1 MKAKHKRFTVSELS
15 CTIREAPDFPSDQVP
30 ALFIRAPCAIE
41 RIMLSPL
48 DDSRDGPAAPTDD
61 NIPQE
66 LLQLNFSLAEHASIK
81 VIEELAKT
89 RDKALIK
96 AQLPINRVAWGG
108 LSSVGGPNSHQYDDL
123 RVIQAVREFQE
134 GISRSKSKKRKQ

>member
-15 CTIREAPDFPSDQVP
+15 CKIREAPGFPADQVP
-30 ALFIRAPCAIE
+30 ALFIRAPCAME

-48 DDSRDGPAAPTDD
+48 DDSRNGPAAPSDD
-61 NIPQE
+61 TMPQE
-66 LLQLNFSLAEHASIK
+66 LLQLNFSLAEPASVK

-89 RDKALIK
+89 IDKALIK

-108 LSSVGGPNSHQYDDL
+108 LSSVGGPNPHLYSNL
-123 RVIQAVREFQE
+123 RVIQAVRLFQD
-134 GISRSKSKKRKQ
+134 GIGRRKSKKENQ